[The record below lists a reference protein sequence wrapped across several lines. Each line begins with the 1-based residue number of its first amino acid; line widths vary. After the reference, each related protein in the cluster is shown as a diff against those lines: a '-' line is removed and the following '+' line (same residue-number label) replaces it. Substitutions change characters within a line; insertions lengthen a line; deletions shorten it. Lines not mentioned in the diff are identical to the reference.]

1 MTPLDIAHIVLL
13 AVSFVFSLV
22 LLAVVTLILEA
33 LLFALGLGRRD
44 WQSRW

>member
-22 LLAVVTLILEA
+22 LLAVVTLVLEA
-33 LLFALGLGRRD
+33 LLFTLGLGRRD